1 VLKTPLP
8 IVIPLLLAGLT
19 FAAAP
24 NLERA
29 LESQQQLVA
38 AEPRNATAHNDLG
51 NLLLLTG
58 DQQGAED
65 AYREALEHE
74 PKNVSAHFNLAV
86 LLQQTGRI
94 EEARKQFQQLIEI
107 VPRHGWA
114 HYQLGMLAAER
125 GNRSK
130 ALEHY
135 ARAFAYDT
143 SLTFAKTNP
152 HIIDNPLATEALLL
166 SSRYRQSAATQV
178 PRQYADPER
187 IAEWLLEEEPGMEEE
202 AEAEAE
208 AEEEAAVEEEPPA
221 RKRRNQRKGA
231 EAGQGDGEPVA
242 AGEEM
247 MEEEEVAAAGEG
259 EERVLTNQDLEEGGS
274 LNQATGGT
282 SVGYRGRSTSRS
294 RADAIRERFNAQR
307 QQRDRT
313 PPPPTTGR
321 EERSSP
327 TRTGV
332 APGNVRYRPG
342 RFSSGRLELRLL
354 PEEEPAEQRA
364 AVGDAAIGDAAVGDA
379 AVGAR

>member
-8 IVIPLLLAGLT
+8 IVIPLLLLAGLT
-19 FAAAP
+19 LAASP

-29 LESQQQLVA
+29 LESQHQLVA
-38 AEPRNATAHNDLG
+38 AEPGNATAYNDLG
-51 NLLLLTG
+51 NLLLLAG
-58 DQQGAED
+58 REGEAED
-65 AYREALEHE
+65 AYRRALEID
-74 PKNVSAHFNLAV
+74 PGSVSAHFNLAV
-86 LLQQTGRI
+86 LLQQNGRL
-94 EEARKQFQQLIEI
+94 EEAREQFQQLIEI
-107 VPRHGWA
+107 SPRHGWA

-187 IAEWLLEEEPGMEEE
+187 IAEWLLAEEPGMEEE
-202 AEAEAE
+202 AGAE
-208 AEEEAAVEEEPPA
+208 AEEEADVEEELPV
-221 RKRRNQRKGA
+221 RKRRNKRKGA
-231 EAGQGDGEPVA
+231 KAGQGDGEPVA
-242 AGEEM
+242 AGEEAM
-247 MEEEEVAAAGEG
+247 DEEEVAAADEG
-259 EERVLTNQDLEEGGS
+259 KERVLTNQDLEEGGS
-274 LNQATGGT
+274 LNQASGGA

-294 RADAIRERFNAQR
+294 RSELIRERFNQR
-307 QQRDRT
+307 RDRT

-321 EERSSP
+321 EDQSSP

-342 RFSSGRLELRLL
+342 RFSTGRLELRLL

-364 AVGDAAIGDAAVGDA
+364 AVGVPAT
-379 AVGAR
+379 R